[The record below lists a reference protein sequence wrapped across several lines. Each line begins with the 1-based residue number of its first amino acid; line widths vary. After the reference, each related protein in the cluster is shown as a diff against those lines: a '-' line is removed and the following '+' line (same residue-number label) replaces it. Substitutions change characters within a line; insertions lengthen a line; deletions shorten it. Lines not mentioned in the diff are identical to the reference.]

1 VRVGGPLLR
10 DCGRARV
17 HAGGELLRERR
28 RTRAFGCRRGGS
40 TMRRFGNSVCYERWT
55 TTMIGGPQ
63 LSAAQADARARMKC
77 GAGRLDEWGSF
88 FLSFFI
94 FLFFYKTK
102 IIFINI
108 FSKIIYNLEILLT

>member
-1 VRVGGPLLR
+1 
-10 DCGRARV
+10 
-17 HAGGELLRERR
+17 
-28 RTRAFGCRRGGS
+28 
-40 TMRRFGNSVCYERWT
+40 
-55 TTMIGGPQ
+55 MIGGPQ

-77 GAGRLDEWGSF
+77 GASRLDEWESF